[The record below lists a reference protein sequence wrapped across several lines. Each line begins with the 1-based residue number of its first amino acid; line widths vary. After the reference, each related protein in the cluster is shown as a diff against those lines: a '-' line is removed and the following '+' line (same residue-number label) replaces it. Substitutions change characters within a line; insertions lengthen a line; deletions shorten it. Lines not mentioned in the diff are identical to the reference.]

1 MYNCISK
8 LHRLLFAI
16 TVALVGFS
24 SVKVQ
29 AELINWVNVPIGEFV
44 IPRYEAISGKRLMV
58 DGSVAGSS
66 ITINSQIDMEPE
78 EAIEF
83 IKGTLLLNG
92 CLLYTSDAA
101 DE

>member
-44 IPRYEAISGKRLMV
+44 FLGMRP
-58 DGSVAGSS
+58 SVVK
-66 ITINSQIDMEPE
+66 D
-78 EAIEF
+78 
-83 IKGTLLLNG
+83 
-92 CLLYTSDAA
+92 
-101 DE
+101 